1 MIWSAVL
8 AIAAAIWTVMSV
20 LGVSAIAASAFNNVG
35 VSVKHDFTDT
45 PLLYGACIKMDVL
58 NVLQKP
64 GVNNSV

>member
-1 MIWSAVL
+1 
-8 AIAAAIWTVMSV
+8 MSV